1 MQLICSCRQTS
12 EALQRSVHTARTAW
26 ALSVAENDGAGG
38 RGVRV
43 GFDVVDEFLVFVS
56 IVDGEFEFTFF
67 GPEDDGLPFHA
78 ADHVEGSL
86 GLTAQRHLQQVF
98 LDAGLD
104 GFAQLG
110 GDLEEAIGRAQTFNA
125 LMRPLVIVIFDPVTN
140 AFPGRLEAVELSAGK
155 ELLPDGLPEPFDL
168 AEGHGMM
175 RAGFEVVG
183 AVLLHLG
190 LETGGAAPV
199 DVLATVVG
207 EHLPGRLK
215 LRGGD
220 AEDFENIFGGMTA
233 EQVSADQEAGVVI
246 HEADEIGVLAAQT
259 ERENI
264 RLPHLVGRGP
274 LKEARPGE
282 VTPSLGRALHQTFL
296 LKSLAHRLR
305 AGRKEK
311 DPAQQLRDAFDPA
324 RGFLLFKCEDFFPDG
339 LGQFMGRATAGSI
352 LETLLALVAITGQPL
367 VQSAGGDVELL
378 GDGAK
383 GKALFEVE
391 LHGPQPLLKTARAEF
406 FWRSSPRGGGGVP
419 LLLYR
424 FIVIHADTSL
434 SLKCQPISG
443 HLPSHELVVSTI
455 GNP

>member
-1 MQLICSCRQTS
+1 MKLIWSCRQTS

-56 IVDGEFEFTFF
+56 IVDAEFEFTFF
-67 GPEDDGLPFHA
+67 GPKDDGLAFHA

-86 GLTAQRHLQQVF
+86 GLTAQSHLQQVF
-98 LDAGLD
+98 LDAHLD
-104 GFAQLG
+104 GFAQLR

-125 LMRPLVIVIFDPVTN
+125 LMRPLVVVIFDPVTD
-140 AFPGRLEAVELSAGK
+140 AFPGRLEAVELSSGK

-175 RAGFEVVG
+175 RAALEVVSPI
-183 AVLLHLG
+183 LLHLG
-190 LETGGAAPV
+190 LETSGPPPI
-199 DVLATVVG
+199 DVLTPIVG

-215 LRGGD
+215 LRGGN

-233 EQVSADQEAGVVI
+233 EQVSADHEAGVVI

-264 RLPHLVGRGP
+264 RLPHLIGRGP
-274 LKEARPGE
+274 LKEAGSGEIAPSPGR
-282 VTPSLGRALHQTFL
+282 TLHQTFFL
-296 LKSLAHRLR
+296 ESLAHRLG

-324 RGFLLFKCEDFFPDG
+324 RGFLLFKFQDFFPDG
-339 LGQFMGRATAGSI
+339 LGQFVG
-352 LETLLALVAITGQPL
+352 
-367 VQSAGGDVELL
+367 
-378 GDGAK
+378 
-383 GKALFEVE
+383 
-391 LHGPQPLLKTARAEF
+391 
-406 FWRSSPRGGGGVP
+406 
-419 LLLYR
+419 
-424 FIVIHADTSL
+424 
-434 SLKCQPISG
+434 
-443 HLPSHELVVSTI
+443 
-455 GNP
+455 